1 MSGQPISRSFFEEVL
16 TANDRTREIL
26 LFEAQ
31 RHRTLAKLME
41 NPMLRADHI
50 AVAEAIEEFLE
61 VDHESKRTETGT
73 TPERQTAGRNPC

>member
-61 VDHESKRTETGT
+61 VNHEKETVC
-73 TPERQTAGRNPC
+73 EAADV

>member
-1 MSGQPISRSFFEEVL
+1 MLFEEVL
-16 TANDRTREIL
+16 TANERTREIL

-61 VDHESKRTETGT
+61 VDHEKKTV
-73 TPERQTAGRNPC
+73 C

>member
-1 MSGQPISRSFFEEVL
+1 M

-61 VDHESKRTETGT
+61 VDHEKKTV
-73 TPERQTAGRNPC
+73 C